1 MARRRRTRANGEGT
15 VYRRADRPGR
25 WVAALTTWDG
35 ERAIRRTRSASSK
48 AAATELL
55 REMRR
60 ARDTGRP
67 LPDDRLTVALWLVR
81 WLEQARP
88 KVRPSTF
95 EVYESV
101 VRRQLIPE
109 LGAIPLRRLQPSR
122 VEAMIADLATAGLG
136 PYSQRQAR
144 DVLARAIAD
153 AERDG
158 IVDRNAAHLSRP
170 PRTPIRRESAPT
182 SADIRAL
189 VDALA
194 GHRLADLV
202 IVMAATGLRV
212 SEAMGL
218 RWGDIH
224 STGEDRPFSEDAA
237 SLNSSQTLTV
247 RYQLARVNGEPI
259 LAPPKSECSRRT
271 IILAPVAVTA
281 LERQRERQARERFGA
296 RRIGQGWD
304 SDLVF
309 TTREG
314 RPLAESTVQWVMA
327 RACER
332 AGIRHIRPHDLRRF
346 AATII
351 AATGDAK
358 AAQTVLGH
366 TAASMT
372 LDRYVSVTETSQR
385 RAADAIEEALG
396 NG

>member
-15 VYRRADRPGR
+15 VYRRTDRPGR

-95 EVYESV
+95 ELYERV

-122 VEAMIADLATAGLG
+122 VEAMLADLATAGLG

-158 IVDRNAAHLSRP
+158 IVDRNVAHLSRP

-182 SADIRAL
+182 SADVRAL

-194 GHRLADLV
+194 SHRLCDMVTL
-202 IVMAATGLRV
+202 MAATGLRV

-218 RWGDIH
+218 RW
-224 STGEDRPFSEDAA
+224 EDVDLAEWPIAA
-237 SLNSSQTLTV
+237 GPSPSLTV

-259 LAPPKSECSRRT
+259 LAPPKSERSRRT
-271 IILAPVAVTA
+271 IILAPVAAAA
-281 LERQRERQARERFGA
+281 LARQQDLQARERFGA
-296 RRIGQGWD
+296 RRIGRGWD

-332 AGIRHIRPHDLRRF
+332 AGIRHIAPHDLRRF

-372 LDRYVSVTETSQR
+372 LDVYASATDEGRR
-385 RAADAIEEALG
+385 RAADAMQEALG